1 MTLTIPGLPPSLEF
15 NWDGTRLGIRL
26 EGEPSFT
33 YADLIGLTGPQGPQ
47 GEPGATG
54 ATGATGPAGPKGDT
68 GATGLQGPRGLTGAT
83 GPVGPKGD
91 TGATGAAGPQG
102 PQGLTGPAGP
112 QGVPGPTGP
121 KGDTGATG
129 PAGTTTWAGITNK
142 PSTFPPSGH
151 QHTSFAGTLTAPA
164 FQLDLGG
171 TNSFQPGN
179 LFLRS
184 SNPTIFLRDTDHPG
198 AAIHVNG
205 GLFYVLPMPTDQNT
219 WQAINGIWPF
229 VVNLATNEV
238 TVGGVLRV
246 GSQFPR
252 IYFDD
257 STPGSCNYFIWCD
270 GGIFHI
276 FADRNRDGSFEAP
289 HPLVLDANQNRAWV
303 FGREI

>member
-83 GPVGPKGD
+83 GPVGPKGN

-129 PAGTTTWAGITNK
+129 PAGTTSWNGITDK
-142 PSTFPPSGH
+142 PSSFPPSGH
-151 QHTSFAGTLTAPA
+151 QHTSFAGTLTAPS
-164 FQLDLGG
+164 FQLALDG
-171 TNSFQPGN
+171 TNALQTGN
-179 LFLRS
+179 LRLRGTA
-184 SNPTIFLRDTDHPG
+184 PTVTLRDRDG
-198 AAIHVNG
+198 NSGFIHVNSN
-205 GLFYVLPMPTDQNT
+205 LFYILR
-219 WQAINGIWPF
+219 
-229 VVNLATNEV
+229 
-238 TVGGVLRV
+238 GGVDASTWSAVNGRWPLVIDLNTNQTRLGGALRIDDE
-246 GSQFPR
+246 FPR
-252 IYFDD
+252 ILLADV
-257 STPGSCNYFIWCD
+257 TPGSCNYFIWCD
-270 GGIFHI
+270 GGVFHI